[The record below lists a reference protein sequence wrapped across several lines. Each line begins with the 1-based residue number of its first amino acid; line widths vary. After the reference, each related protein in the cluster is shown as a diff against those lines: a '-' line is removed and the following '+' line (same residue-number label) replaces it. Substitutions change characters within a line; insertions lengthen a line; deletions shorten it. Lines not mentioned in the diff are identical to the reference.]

1 MHYAHAVRPSSVA
14 ALVPLAA
21 LLAGALTPACSVA
34 NVPTNAMPM
43 VRARATSDLDCADR
57 DVRVEEQIGGQF
69 KAVGCGRKAYYRAA
83 CEALRCVVSGEG
95 EAAVPWRDRPEPME
109 VDRERGRR

>member
-1 MHYAHAVRPSSVA
+1 MRPSRA
-14 ALVPLAA
+14 AVLAPFVA
-21 LLAGALTPACSVA
+21 LLAGALSPACSVA
-34 NVPTNAMPM
+34 NVPSNAMPM
-43 VRARATSDLDCADR
+43 VRARATSDLDCPDK

-95 EAAVPWRDRPEPME
+95 EAAVPWRDRPEPMD
-109 VDRERGRR
+109 VDRGRGVP

>member
-1 MHYAHAVRPSSVA
+1 MRTCVHAPFA
-14 ALVPLAA
+14 PLAILAA
-21 LLAGALTPACSVA
+21 LALLPACSVA
-34 NVPTNAMPM
+34 NVPANAMPM
-43 VRARATSDLDCADR
+43 VRARATSDLDCADK
-57 DVRVEEQIGGQF
+57 DVRVEEQLGGQF

-109 VDRERGRR
+109 VDRDRGRR

>member
-1 MHYAHAVRPSSVA
+1 MRPPRLA

-21 LLAGALTPACSVA
+21 LVAGALSPACSIA
-34 NVPTNAMPM
+34 NVPSNAMPM
-43 VRARATSDLDCADR
+43 VRSRAVSDLDCPDK

-95 EAAVPWRDRPEPME
+95 EAAVPWRDRPEPAE
-109 VDRERGRR
+109 VDLQRDRLP